1 MPKKIYVGNLSYSVD
16 DQELENLFSQH
27 GTVTS
32 ARVIIDRY
40 DNRSKGFGF
49 VEMED
54 EAAADAAIEA
64 LNGNEHMGRELKVS
78 VARERND
85 RPRRDYYSM
94 ILRIGPP

>member
-1 MPKKIYVGNLSYSVD
+1 MPQKIYVGNLSYSVD
-16 DQELENLFSQH
+16 DQELESLFSQH

-54 EAAADAAIEA
+54 ESAASAAIEA
-64 LNGNEHMGRELKVS
+64 LNGQEHMGRELKVS
-78 VARERND
+78 EARERSD
-85 RPRRDYYSM
+85 RPRRDY
-94 ILRIGPP
+94 

>member
-1 MPKKIYVGNLSYSVD
+1 MPKKIYVGNLAYSVD
-16 DQELENLFSQH
+16 DQELENIFSAH

-54 EAAADAAIEA
+54 DAAADTAIEA
-64 LNGNEHMGRELKVS
+64 LNGKDNGGRELKVS

-85 RPRRDYYSM
+85 RPRRDY
-94 ILRIGPP
+94 

>member
-16 DQELENLFSQH
+16 DQELENLFSVH

-54 EAAADAAIEA
+54 EDAADAAIEA
-64 LNGNEHMGRELKVS
+64 LNGTENGGRELKVS
-78 VARERND
+78 VARKRND
-85 RPRRDYYSM
+85 RSARREY
-94 ILRIGPP
+94 

>member
-16 DQELENLFSQH
+16 DQELENIFSTY

-54 EAAADAAIEA
+54 DTAADAAIQA
-64 LNGNEHMGRELKVS
+64 LNGNEHSGRELKVS
-78 VARERND
+78 QARERND
-85 RPRRDYYSM
+85 RPRRDY
-94 ILRIGPP
+94 

>member
-16 DQELENLFSQH
+16 DQELENIFSAH

-54 EAAADAAIEA
+54 DAAALAAIEA
-64 LNGNEHMGRELKVS
+64 LNGSEQGGRELKVS
-78 VARERND
+78 EARERND
-85 RPRRDYYSM
+85 RPRRDY
-94 ILRIGPP
+94 

>member
-1 MPKKIYVGNLSYSVD
+1 MPKKIYVGNLNYQVD
-16 DQELENLFSQH
+16 DQELENMFSAH
-27 GTVTS
+27 GTVNS

-64 LNGNEHMGRELKVS
+64 LNGSEQQGRELKVS

-85 RPRRDYYSM
+85 RPRRDY
-94 ILRIGPP
+94 

>member
-1 MPKKIYVGNLSYSVD
+1 MSKKIYVGNLSYSVD
-16 DQELENLFSQH
+16 DRGLEDLFSQH
-27 GTVTS
+27 GNVTS

-54 EAAADAAIEA
+54 ESAADAAIEA

-78 VARERND
+78 EARERSE
-85 RPRRDYYSM
+85 RPRRDY
-94 ILRIGPP
+94 

>member
-1 MPKKIYVGNLSYSVD
+1 MPKKIYVGNLSYSTD
-16 DQELENLFSQH
+16 DQELETLFSQH

-54 EAAADAAIEA
+54 EAAADAAINA
-64 LNGNEHMGRELKVS
+64 LNGFEHMGRELKVS
-78 VARERND
+78 VARERTD
-85 RPRRDYYSM
+85 RPRRDY
-94 ILRIGPP
+94 

>member
-16 DQELENLFSQH
+16 DQELENIFSAH

-54 EAAADAAIEA
+54 DAAALAAIEA
-64 LNGNEHMGRELKVS
+64 LNGSDQGGRELKVS
-78 VARERND
+78 EARERND
-85 RPRRDYYSM
+85 RPRRDY
-94 ILRIGPP
+94 

>member
-1 MPKKIYVGNLSYSVD
+1 MPKKIYVGNLSYSAD
-16 DQELENLFSQH
+16 DQELETLFSQH

-54 EAAADAAIEA
+54 EAAADAAIQA
-64 LNGNEHMGRELKVS
+64 LNGSEHMGRELKVS
-78 VARERND
+78 EARERND
-85 RPRRDYYSM
+85 RPRRDY
-94 ILRIGPP
+94 

>member
-16 DQELENLFSQH
+16 DRELENLFSQH
-27 GTVTS
+27 GNVVS

-54 EAAADAAIEA
+54 EGSAESAISA

-78 VARERND
+78 EARERND
-85 RPRRDYYSM
+85 RPRRDY
-94 ILRIGPP
+94 

>member
-16 DQELENLFSQH
+16 DQELENLFSSH
-27 GTVTS
+27 GTVVS
-32 ARVIIDRY
+32 AKVIVDRY

-64 LNGNEHMGRELKVS
+64 LNGNDHMGRELKVS
-78 VARERND
+78 EARERRD
-85 RPRRDYYSM
+85 SRPRRDY
-94 ILRIGPP
+94 

>member
-16 DQELENLFSQH
+16 DQELENIFSAH

-54 EAAADAAIEA
+54 DAAALTAIEA
-64 LNGNEHMGRELKVS
+64 LNGSDQGGRELKVS
-78 VARERND
+78 EARERND
-85 RPRRDYYSM
+85 RPRRDY
-94 ILRIGPP
+94 

>member
-54 EAAADAAIEA
+54 DAAATAAIET

-78 VARERND
+78 EARERND
-85 RPRRDYYSM
+85 RPRRDY
-94 ILRIGPP
+94 

>member
-1 MPKKIYVGNLSYSVD
+1 MPKKIYVGNLSYQVD
-16 DQELENLFSQH
+16 DQELENMFSAH

-64 LNGNEHMGRELKVS
+64 LNGSEQQGRELKVS

-85 RPRRDYYSM
+85 RPRRDY
-94 ILRIGPP
+94 

>member
-16 DQELENLFSQH
+16 DQELESLFGQH

-54 EAAADAAIEA
+54 ESAASAAIEA
-64 LNGNEHMGRELKVS
+64 LNGQEHMGRELKVS
-78 VARERND
+78 EARERSD
-85 RPRRDYYSM
+85 RPRRDY
-94 ILRIGPP
+94 

>member
-1 MPKKIYVGNLSYSVD
+1 MPKKIYVGNLTYSVD
-16 DQELENLFSQH
+16 DQELENIFSAH

-54 EAAADAAIEA
+54 DAAADAAIEA
-64 LNGNEHMGRELKVS
+64 LNGKDNGGRELKVS

-85 RPRRDYYSM
+85 RHRRDY
-94 ILRIGPP
+94 

>member
-1 MPKKIYVGNLSYSVD
+1 MPKKIYVGNLAYSIGD
-16 DQELENLFSQH
+16 DELEKLFSPH

-54 EAAADAAIEA
+54 DAAADAAIEA
-64 LNGNEHMGRELKVS
+64 LNGKENGGRELKVS
-78 VARERND
+78 VARERSN
-85 RPRRDYYSM
+85 RMHRDY
-94 ILRIGPP
+94 

>member
-1 MPKKIYVGNLSYSVD
+1 MPKKIYVGNLAYSVD
-16 DQELENLFSQH
+16 DQELENIFSAH

-54 EAAADAAIEA
+54 DAAADAAIEA
-64 LNGNEHMGRELKVS
+64 LNGKDNGGRELKVS

-85 RPRRDYYSM
+85 RPRRDY
-94 ILRIGPP
+94 

>member
-1 MPKKIYVGNLSYSVD
+1 MPKKIYVGNLSYNVD

-54 EAAADAAIEA
+54 DAAATAAIEA

-78 VARERND
+78 EARERND
-85 RPRRDYYSM
+85 RPRRDY
-94 ILRIGPP
+94 

>member
-1 MPKKIYVGNLSYSVD
+1 MPKKIYVGNLAYSVD
-16 DQELENLFSQH
+16 DQELENVFSAH

-54 EAAADAAIEA
+54 DAAADAAIEA
-64 LNGNEHMGRELKVS
+64 LNGKDNGGRELKVS

-85 RPRRDYYSM
+85 RPRRDY
-94 ILRIGPP
+94 

>member
-1 MPKKIYVGNLSYSVD
+1 MPKKIYVGNLSYQVD
-16 DQELENLFSQH
+16 DQELENLFSAH

-54 EAAADAAIEA
+54 DAAADTAIEA
-64 LNGNEHMGRELKVS
+64 LNGKDNGGRELKVS

-85 RPRRDYYSM
+85 RPRRDY
-94 ILRIGPP
+94 

>member
-1 MPKKIYVGNLSYSVD
+1 MPKKIYVGNLSYQVD
-16 DQELENLFSQH
+16 DQELENMFSAH

-54 EAAADAAIEA
+54 EAAADTAIEA
-64 LNGNEHMGRELKVS
+64 LNGSEQQGRELKVS

-85 RPRRDYYSM
+85 RPRRDY
-94 ILRIGPP
+94 